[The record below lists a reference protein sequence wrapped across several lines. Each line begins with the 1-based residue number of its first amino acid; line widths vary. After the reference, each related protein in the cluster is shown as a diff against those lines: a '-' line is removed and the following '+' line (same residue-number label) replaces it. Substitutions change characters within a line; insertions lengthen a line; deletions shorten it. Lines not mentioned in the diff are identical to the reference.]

1 LRTAVQAGHPG
12 AAGIGALR
20 YHGMLQ
26 GLRVMLQVPAAPP
39 PAPAFSPPL
48 SLPRDPGLVPLL
60 ANLVLHLQEEL
71 THVC

>member
-1 LRTAVQAGHPG
+1 
-12 AAGIGALR
+12 
-20 YHGMLQ
+20 MLQ
-26 GLRVMLQVPAAPP
+26 GLRVMLQVPAAAP

>member
-1 LRTAVQAGHPG
+1 
-12 AAGIGALR
+12 
-20 YHGMLQ
+20 MLQ
-26 GLRVMLQVPAAPP
+26 GLRVMLQVPAAP
-39 PAPAFSPPL
+39 APALSPLL